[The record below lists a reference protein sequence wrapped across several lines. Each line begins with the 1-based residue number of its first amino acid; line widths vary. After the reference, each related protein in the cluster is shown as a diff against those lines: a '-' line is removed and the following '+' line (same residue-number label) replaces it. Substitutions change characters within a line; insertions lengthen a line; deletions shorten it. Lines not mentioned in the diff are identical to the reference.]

1 MEFTSSLATDVKE
14 DSKLSILSIACRQNA
29 KAKTTTLT
37 KDFKLT
43 QLSGNSV

>member
-14 DSKLSILSIACRQNA
+14 DSKLSILSIASLQNV

-37 KDFKLT
+37 KDFK
-43 QLSGNSV
+43 